1 MSGRPLYSQVQR
13 IQRTRL
19 ETGGCVRA
27 PWLDQLLAHV
37 LRTGQRGGKTVADAR
52 PGRFPAYFFP
62 IQLLDRAL
70 SMGRARCWE
79 PNTFGNTCSPKDR
92 LLPWDSFR
100 DKPPSPPECS
110 PRPTR
115 RALRNAA

>member
-52 PGRFPAYFFP
+52 LGRFPPCFFL

-79 PNTFGNTCSPKDR
+79 PNTSRHTCSPKGL
-92 LLPWDSFR
+92 LLPSDWFR
-100 DKPPSPPECS
+100 DKPPSLLVYL
-110 PRPTR
+110 PRPTG